1 MSILERI
8 TDLELDIACLLDDP
22 EDTTRQDLYDIQAK
36 LRSLANEYILSST
49 QPD

>member
-36 LRSLANEYILSST
+36 LRSLANEYILSSENN
-49 QPD
+49 

>member
-36 LRSLANEYILSST
+36 LRSLANEYILSSENT
-49 QPD
+49 

>member
-8 TDLELDIACLLDDP
+8 TDLEIDIACLLDDV
-22 EDTTRQDLYDIQAK
+22 EDVTQKDLYDLQAK

-49 QPD
+49 QP

>member
-36 LRSLANEYILSST
+36 LRSLANEYILSSA
-49 QPD
+49 QS